1 MKFSFIRKTSLQV
14 KDRYLKDGEFSKWL
28 LSILDKKKKIQLVFT
43 AFKSPKRSSYVD
55 RKQLSSIDPTLFFLQ
70 TEAAHF

>member
-28 LSILDKKKKIQLVFT
+28 LSILDKKKNSTGIHSIQE
-43 AFKSPKRSSYVD
+43 S
-55 RKQLSSIDPTLFFLQ
+55 
-70 TEAAHF
+70 